1 KPWSAVLTTAER
13 ICAADQ
19 SGCCCR
25 TTAAEP
31 ARCGVAID
39 VPWKNAKQGLPPQKD
54 TGIEL
59 STLTPGAMTSGLI
72 RKSTSVGPWLLTT
85 ANSPLAAPK
94 VLADTETG
102 APTKWGTVVAPAVN
116 ARAADPGDS
125 TVKWPG
131 PELPAATATTILAWS
146 RLSTAIVSRSEERRV
161 GKA

>member
-1 KPWSAVLTTAER
+1 MSRPDPITFGSLAIAPVSKVFTTPWSAVLTTAER

-59 STLTPGAMTSGLI
+59 STLTPGAITSGLI
-72 RKSTSVGPWLLTT
+72 RKSTSVGPWLLNPAWKSTLVVRKY
-85 ANSPLAAPK
+85 SSAALMVDDRLLKPFSAMPA
-94 VLADTETG
+94 LSET
-102 APTKWGTVVAPAVN
+102 
-116 ARAADPGDS
+116 
-125 TVKWPG
+125 
-131 PELPAATATTILAWS
+131 I
-146 RLSTAIVSRSEERRV
+146 
-161 GKA
+161 